1 MANQL
6 LQNKKGIIFGAM
18 DENSIAWKV
27 AEKAHEEG
35 AMFVLSNH
43 PLALRKGDIY
53 QLGEKCNAK
62 IIGADVTDITD
73 IENLFSETMEIF
85 GGKID
90 FVLHSVGMSP
100 NVRKNIP
107 YSELNYEYL
116 QKTLDVSAISL
127 HKILS
132 VAMKADAIKEWGSVL
147 TLSYIGAQRT
157 FSTYSDMSE
166 AKAMLESIVRN
177 FGYHYGKEKKVRI
190 NSVSQSPTLTTAG
203 KGVGGFDS
211 FYSYSNC
218 MSPLG
223 NASAADCANF
233 CVLLLSDL
241 SKMVTMQNI
250 FHDGGFS
257 NMGISEKLIGNC
269 FKCKGDCL

>member
-6 LQNKKGIIFGAM
+6 LLNKKGIIFGAM

-27 AEKAHEEG
+27 AEKAFEEG
-35 AMFVLSNH
+35 ATIILSNH
-43 PLALRKGDIY
+43 PLALRKGNIY
-53 QLGEKCNAK
+53 QLGEKCKAK

-73 IENLFSETMEIF
+73 IENLIAEAMEIF
-85 GGKID
+85 GGKMD
-90 FVLHSVGMSP
+90 FILHSVGMSP

-107 YSELNYEYL
+107 YTELNYEYL

-132 VAMKADAIKEWGSVL
+132 VAMKTDAINEWGSVL

-177 FGYHYGKEKKVRI
+177 FGYHYGKEKKVRV

-233 CVLLLSDL
+233 CVLLFSDL
-241 SKMVTMQNI
+241 TKMITMQNI

-257 NMGISEKLIGNC
+257 NMGISEKLINNC
-269 FKCKGDCL
+269 FKCKGDC